1 MQTIFEFMLQWVGVI
16 LCVIFCLIIT
26 ISAQTSGVTAE
37 EKRLAKDD
45 NPDNYLVKNRGSG
58 IMKGILLVIV
68 AAAVCGLI
76 GYLALKNSEKMQIV
90 VLIIEIA
97 VSVVVGILYFM
108 IARHVLVE
116 RVMVTGDEIMI
127 EPAFGKRFKTSF
139 SEIRTVKKNGGQT
152 AAESQSLVIRPNGG
166 KRFTVTSSMT
176 NYDRFAKKIDSDV
189 TLPDLTKKQ
198 TVRDYDDDDYYDD
211 EDRNA

>member
-1 MQTIFEFMLQWVGVI
+1 MQTIFDFMLQWIGVI

-37 EKRLAKDD
+37 EKKLAKDD

-58 IMKGILLVIV
+58 IFKGLLIIIV
-68 AAAVCGLI
+68 AAAVSGLI
-76 GYLALKNSEKMQIV
+76 GYLALKNSENMQIA

-97 VSVVVGILYFM
+97 ISIVAGILYFV

-127 EPAFGKRFKTSF
+127 EPAFGKRFKSAF
-139 SEIRTVKKNGGQT
+139 SQIRTVKKNGGQT
-152 AAESQSLVIRPNGG
+152 AAESRSLVIRPNGG
-166 KRFTVTSSMT
+166 KRFTVTNTMT
-176 NYDRFAKKIDSDV
+176 NYDRFARKIDSDV

-198 TVRDYDDDDYYDD
+198 TVPDFDDEDDYD